1 MRSYGA
7 RINFIKYMGDYA
19 QSRGYA
25 FGLRSRGPESAAYS
39 GFRTCRQRK
48 SRREKEKSL
57 SCRLFLWGFIRP
69 SAFLLRRPLVLR

>member
-39 GFRTCRQRK
+39 GFAA
-48 SRREKEKSL
+48 REKADRKGIPPFPVGFFSGD
-57 SCRLFLWGFIRP
+57 SSGRLPFC
-69 SAFLLRRPLVLR
+69 